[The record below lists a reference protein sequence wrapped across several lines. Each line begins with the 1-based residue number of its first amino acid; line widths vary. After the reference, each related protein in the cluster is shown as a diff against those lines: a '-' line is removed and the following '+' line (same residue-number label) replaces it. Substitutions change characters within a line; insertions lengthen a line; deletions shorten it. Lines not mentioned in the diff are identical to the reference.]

1 MARESYYW
9 TRETQR
15 GRKEAF
21 WSNGE
26 LQLRFH
32 GPSSHVNNCMRL
44 VLEAYDGPTVPTGPP
59 PKPSDLPPLHPGQ
72 TDLLTSLAEQQQ
84 REAAHV

>member
-1 MARESYYW
+1 MARETYYW

-26 LQLRFH
+26 LQMRVH
-32 GPSSHVNNCMRL
+32 GPVSHVNMVMSMVVQQYEEPC
-44 VLEAYDGPTVPTGPP
+44 VPTGPP
-59 PKPSDLPPLHPGQ
+59 PKDAKLPDIHPGQ
-72 TDLLTSLAEQQQ
+72 TTVDEMLAES
-84 REAAHV
+84 EAASGKG